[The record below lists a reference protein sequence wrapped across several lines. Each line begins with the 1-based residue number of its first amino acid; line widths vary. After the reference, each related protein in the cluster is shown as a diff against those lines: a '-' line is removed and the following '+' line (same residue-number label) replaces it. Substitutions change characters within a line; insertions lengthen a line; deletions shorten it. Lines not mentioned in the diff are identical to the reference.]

1 VELSTGE
8 IAVVLEQNQVRRLRP
23 TVLVVTTPDKQPLQ
37 DFRVFNLLDQTVDGN
52 TVEIKHTLS
61 VDQHPVDATGY
72 LASL

>member
-1 VELSTGE
+1 
-8 IAVVLEQNQVRRLRP
+8 
-23 TVLVVTTPDKQPLQ
+23 VLVVTTPDKQPLQ